1 MDRSEECCDK
11 QTEVEHRR
19 ASRGSPIL
27 CYLRTELHLS
37 GFAAPRGRIKPPGD
51 VARDPLRL
59 VGEDRRYVLFRD
71 HLRGISLLPTPRVWS
86 AALLAA

>member
-1 MDRSEECCDK
+1 MALHSCDK

-37 GFAAPRGRIKPPGD
+37 GLPSHGAYARPYRSNAERLHQLPRWLYRYNAPRPHGGIGG
-51 VARDPLRL
+51 VAPASRL
-59 VGEDRRYVLFRD
+59 
-71 HLRGISLLPTPRVWS
+71 
-86 AALLAA
+86 

>member
-1 MDRSEECCDK
+1 MALHSCDK

-37 GFAAPRGRIKPPGD
+37 GLPSHGAYARPYRSNAERLHQLPRWLYRLQCSPTARRHRRGCPRLAP
-51 VARDPLRL
+51 VNN
-59 VGEDRRYVLFRD
+59 V
-71 HLRGISLLPTPRVWS
+71 RGIYS
-86 AALLAA
+86 